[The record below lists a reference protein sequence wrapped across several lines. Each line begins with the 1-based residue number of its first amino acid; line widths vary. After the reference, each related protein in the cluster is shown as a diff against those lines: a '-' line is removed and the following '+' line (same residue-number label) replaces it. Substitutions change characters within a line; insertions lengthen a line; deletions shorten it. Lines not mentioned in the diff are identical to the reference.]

1 MSDIERRESEELRQG
16 SCLQRGMI
24 GRETRTE
31 DGGGGG
37 MSCEQ
42 RRRAGL
48 SKAALVPEPG
58 GAAFKAR
65 FLLGGLCRAGQ
76 AFRPH
81 KTAPKAAAPF
91 RAL

>member
-31 DGGGGG
+31 DVGGGG

-42 RRRAGL
+42 RRL
-48 SKAALVPEPG
+48 
-58 GAAFKAR
+58 
-65 FLLGGLCRAGQ
+65 
-76 AFRPH
+76 
-81 KTAPKAAAPF
+81 
-91 RAL
+91 